1 MKSFAQNSLA
11 ITGLIA
17 ALSGVAAHAAYLPPS
32 FHDFGQAVGDGS
44 FTRIVRI
51 TPETKSVGV
60 YRLEKIKFVDE
71 QTGKSFVWNFNTIHA
86 GNFPLADIAPS
97 DVLAGQAVQA
107 YVWDVPTT
115 ASQP

>member
-1 MKSFAQNSLA
+1 MRVFARHGVA
-11 ITGLIA
+11 IAGLTA
-17 ALSGVAAHAAYLPPS
+17 ALSGVVAQAAYLPPS
-32 FHDFGQAVGDGS
+32 FQDFGQAVGDGS

-86 GNFPLADIAPS
+86 GNFPLADIAPG

-107 YVWDVPTT
+107 YVWDVPSTD
-115 ASQP
+115 SQP